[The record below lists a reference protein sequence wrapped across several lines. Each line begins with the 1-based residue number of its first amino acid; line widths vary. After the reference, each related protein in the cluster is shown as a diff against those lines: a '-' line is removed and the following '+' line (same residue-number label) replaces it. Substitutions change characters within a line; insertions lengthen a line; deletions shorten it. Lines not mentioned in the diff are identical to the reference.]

1 MNQLVSLL
9 LYYLPIIHT
18 ALSISLSSLAHPVF
32 SYSCFRLLS
41 VTSKNQIEKQ
51 KFFLPTTKF
60 ATNTRDRGGSASTNT
75 LLLLVGGGSVT
86 LVHTTRRL
94 LSLPRRVACCV
105 ACAFPSTNR
114 SVSALCTLLLL
125 PSLYSLHSLLFLC
138 LAHGSTSSRRF
149 YDCAAA
155 LASICFGN
163 SSKRALIEG
172 LRSRTNLQ
180 ALASSLKIP
189 IPAGTAGTVHSTR
202 RELPKIC
209 TPDRFARH
217 GVVLSE
223 VF

>member
-51 KFFLPTTKF
+51 NFSSQQQNSPLTLAIVGEAPPQTHYFFWLVV
-60 ATNTRDRGGSASTNT
+60 DRSHLYT
-75 LLLLVGGGSVT
+75 LLGDSFLYRAALLAA
-86 LVHTTRRL
+86 LPAPFL
-94 LSLPRRVACCV
+94 LQTAR
-105 ACAFPSTNR
+105 FPHFT
-114 SVSALCTLLLL
+114 
-125 PSLYSLHSLLFLC
+125 HSSSFLRYILFTLLFLC

-180 ALASSLKIP
+180 ALGSSLKIP

>member
-105 ACAFPSTNR
+105 ACASFPSTNR
-114 SVSALCTLLLL
+114 SVSALYTLLLL
-125 PSLYSLHSLLFLC
+125 LLRIFSSLCF
-138 LAHGSTSSRRF
+138 SS
-149 YDCAAA
+149 A
-155 LASICFGN
+155 
-163 SSKRALIEG
+163 
-172 LRSRTNLQ
+172 SRTVRRRRDGSMTAQQLSPQ
-180 ALASSLKIP
+180 SVSEIP
-189 IPAGTAGTVHSTR
+189 PNEH
-202 RELPKIC
+202 
-209 TPDRFARH
+209 
-217 GVVLSE
+217 
-223 VF
+223 